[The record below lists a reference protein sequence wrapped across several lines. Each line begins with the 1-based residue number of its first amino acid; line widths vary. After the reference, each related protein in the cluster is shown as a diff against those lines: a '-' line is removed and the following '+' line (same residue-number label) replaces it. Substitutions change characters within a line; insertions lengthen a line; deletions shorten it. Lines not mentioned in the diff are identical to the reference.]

1 MTDLVVLIG
10 AGSIGQAIARRVGA
24 GRTVL
29 IADLHPAGA
38 RAAAETLA
46 DAGFV
51 TEVAG
56 VDVADAES
64 VAALAARASAL
75 GDVTHVIHAAG
86 VSPVQATAEQVVA
99 VDLVG
104 TALVLDAFGAIVA
117 PGGSGIVVAS
127 QAGHMMPPLSP
138 EQRAALGQTPAGELA
153 ALPWLK
159 ELPNSGAAYG
169 VAKQANAARVQY
181 QAPVWGDRGAT
192 LNSIS
197 PGVIITPLAR
207 EEMAGPGA
215 EGYRQMLA
223 ASAAGRA
230 GTPDEIGE
238 ICAFLMGQRFITGS
252 DLLADGGV
260 IAAMAVGRYTLPGM

>member
-1 MTDLVVLIG
+1 MSRLLHETGEVLWG
-10 AGSIGQAIARRVGA
+10 PLWKREMSRSLGVNE
-24 GRTVL
+24 RTV
-29 IADLHPAGA
+29 
-38 RAAAETLA
+38 R
-46 DAGFV
+46 
-51 TEVAG
+51 
-56 VDVADAES
+56 
-64 VAALAARASAL
+64 RW
-75 GDVTHVIHAAG
+75 AAG

-230 GTPDEIGE
+230 GAPDEIGE

-260 IAAMAVGRYTLPGM
+260 IAATAVGRYTLPGM